1 MKKLI
6 LILTIA
12 SFGTFVSAQNNQS
25 APPDKPKTEKE
36 PEKVIEKK
44 TLESEVPAPGTPNE
58 QPDNT
63 QKLSDGTKKATIVKT
78 MVKKIL
84 PKIQ

>member
-1 MKKLI
+1 M
-6 LILTIA
+6 A
-12 SFGTFVSAQNNQS
+12 SFGTFVSAQNNPQ
-25 APPDKPKTEKE
+25 APPEKPKTEKE
-36 PEKVIEKK
+36 AEKEPEKGAEKK
-44 TLESEVPAPGTPNE
+44 TPEGEVPATGTSNE
-58 QPDNT
+58 PPDNT

>member
-1 MKKLI
+1 M
-6 LILTIA
+6 A
-12 SFGTFVSAQNNQS
+12 CFSTFISAQNNPQ
-25 APPDKPKTEKE
+25 APPEKPKAEKE
-36 PEKVIEKK
+36 AEKEAEKGAEKK
-44 TLESEVPAPGTPNE
+44 TPESEAPAPGTSNE

-78 MVKKIL
+78 MLKKVL

>member
-1 MKKLI
+1 M
-6 LILTIA
+6 TMA
-12 SFGTFVSAQNNQS
+12 SFGTFASAQNNQLT
-25 APPDKPKTEKE
+25 PPEKPKTEKE
-36 PEKVIEKK
+36 AEKGAEKK
-44 TLESEVPAPGTPNE
+44 TPESEGPASGTSNE

-63 QKLSDGTKKATIVKT
+63 QKLSDGTKKAAIVKT